1 MLILRHQISHVIH
14 NYKLNQ
20 LQLIQLIQAVII
32 IHIIIQKFQQLTIIH
47 STVQVTGIL
56 QHLQLATIVIILK
69 LVKLP
74 MFYSHSSIQ
83 ILLHL

>member
-1 MLILRHQISHVIH
+1 MLILHHQISHVIH

-32 IHIIIQKFQQLTIIH
+32 IHIIIQKFQQLIIIH

-56 QHLQLATIVIILK
+56 QLSQLATIVIILK
-69 LVKLP
+69 LVNLP
-74 MFYSHSSIQ
+74 MFYSHFSIQ
-83 ILLHL
+83 ISIQL